1 MSPKALTPAW
11 TTPEDV
17 AAVLRRRWSDGSLL
31 RAQAGSEPFPE
42 VSVPLRGPTPT
53 QIGDDLQAV
62 RAWVARLD
70 AGRRGDARYRLE
82 FASIGGRHIGRN
94 RLPTRAVVSS
104 YAQAWALLGV
114 GEAVSRFDEILKLV
128 ASEPTVR
135 AWVVANPLRALELDE
150 DWPPLLSAYQWLEH
164 HRGTGSYLR
173 EISAPGVD
181 TKFAERHRATL
192 AGLLGV
198 PSSTGGFL
206 AGLGLRTKPAF
217 VRARID
223 PWVGRSA
230 GLPSALSELVVR
242 ADELRTIDLAPRQ
255 ALVCENET
263 TYLSVPVPPRG
274 LVVWGKGFDID
285 RVGRLP
291 WLQRV
296 PVTYWGDLD
305 THGFAILDRLRAWLP
320 ETVSVLMDRETLFT
334 HRDRWVTEP
343 TPTHARLSRL
353 NAAEQDLYEDLVSDR
368 LAERVR
374 LEQERIDWSW
384 ALNHLPRAHPA

>member
-1 MSPKALTPAW
+1 MSATALTRAW

-17 AAVLRRRWSDGSLL
+17 AAALRRRWTDGSLL
-31 RAQAGSEPFPE
+31 RALADGAPFPE
-42 VSVPLRGPTPT
+42 FSMPLRGPTPT

-62 RAWVARLD
+62 RAWVARLE
-70 AGRRGDARYRLE
+70 AGHRDDARYRLE
-82 FASIGGRHIGRN
+82 FASIGGRYIGRN

-114 GEAVSRFDEILKLV
+114 RADVARFEGILELV
-128 ASEPTVR
+128 ASEPAVR
-135 AWVVANPLRALELDE
+135 ASVVARPLRAVELHE
-150 DWPPLLSAYQWLEH
+150 DWPPLLSAYQWLEQ

-192 AGLLGV
+192 AALLGV
-198 PSSTGGFL
+198 PSSTAGFL
-206 AGLGLRTKPAF
+206 AGLGLRTKPEF
-217 VRARID
+217 VRVRID
-223 PWVGRSA
+223 PLVARSA

-242 ADELRTIDLAPRQ
+242 ADELRAIDLAPRE

-263 TYLSVPVPPRG
+263 TYLTAPVPQQG
-274 LVVWGKGFDID
+274 LVIWGKGFDID
-285 RVGRLP
+285 RVGRLT
-291 WLQRV
+291 WLQCV

-320 ETVSVLMDRETLFT
+320 QTMSVLMDRETLVA

-343 TPTHARLSRL
+343 RPTHARLSRL

-368 LAERVR
+368 LGERVR

-384 ALNHLPRAHPA
+384 ALSQLPHNGPA

>member
-31 RAQAGSEPFPE
+31 RAQAGNEPFPE

-53 QIGDDLQAV
+53 QIGDDLEAV

-104 YAQAWALLGV
+104 YVQARALLGV

-135 AWVVANPLRALELDE
+135 AWVVANPLRALGLDE
-150 DWPPLLSAYQWLEH
+150 DWPSLLSAYQWLEH

-192 AGLLGV
+192 ASLLGV

-217 VRARID
+217 VR
-223 PWVGRSA
+223 VRSTPGWGGPPA
-230 GLPSALSELVVR
+230 CPLP
-242 ADELRTIDLAPRQ
+242 
-255 ALVCENET
+255 
-263 TYLSVPVPPRG
+263 
-274 LVVWGKGFDID
+274 
-285 RVGRLP
+285 
-291 WLQRV
+291 
-296 PVTYWGDLD
+296 
-305 THGFAILDRLRAWLP
+305 
-320 ETVSVLMDRETLFT
+320 
-334 HRDRWVTEP
+334 
-343 TPTHARLSRL
+343 
-353 NAAEQDLYEDLVSDR
+353 
-368 LAERVR
+368 
-374 LEQERIDWSW
+374 
-384 ALNHLPRAHPA
+384 